1 MIPPLS
7 QIQFV
12 RVEMIN
18 WQLRH
23 YFAFPAQQYNS
34 PSVVDISTKSG
45 STCNNLRL
53 YLNVNPQGRMTAA
66 NWMNFRK
73 SSKGGRRI
81 VSNPKNYVADFGNFK
96 QGFLIIKLIQNSNFR
111 YAFLCFRYVFSTKI
125 KTRHT
130 LKKALLN
137 LYAIW
142 PSYLLTYMHCV
153 TIS

>member
-66 NWMNFRK
+66 NWMNLRK

-81 VSNPKNYVADFGNFK
+81 IFNPKNNIADFGNFK
-96 QGFLIIKLIQNSNFR
+96 QGFLSMKLIQKSNFR
-111 YAFLCFRYVFSTKI
+111 VQGKFFSTIVLRKI
-125 KTRHT
+125 NKRHF
-130 LKKALLN
+130 LKKALE
-137 LYAIW
+137 
-142 PSYLLTYMHCV
+142 V
-153 TIS
+153 KQV